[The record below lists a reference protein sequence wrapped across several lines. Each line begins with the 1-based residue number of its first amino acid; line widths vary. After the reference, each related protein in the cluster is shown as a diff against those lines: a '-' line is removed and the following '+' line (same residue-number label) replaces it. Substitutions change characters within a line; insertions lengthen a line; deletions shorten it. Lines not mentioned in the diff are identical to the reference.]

1 MTAAD
6 ARPLIVH
13 VLHRFAVGGL
23 ENGLVNLINRMS
35 HDRWRHA
42 VVALDSVSEEM
53 KARVQ
58 RGDVR
63 YVALAKPPGHLYRQ
77 YPRITRLFRDLVPDI
92 VHTRNLGALE
102 ATIPAFLA
110 GVPVRVHGEH
120 GWDVNDV
127 EGTNRRY
134 QLVRRAYRPFV
145 HRYIALSG
153 QIQRYLCA
161 RIGIPLA
168 RIATICNGV
177 DAMKFQPRAAGSD
190 LASDASQRFPGGWIV
205 GSVGRLQAVKNQL
218 LLVQAFARAVASD
231 SEARR
236 RMRLVIVGDGAARP
250 LIESEIAAAGLA
262 KLVWLAGERAD
273 VAQIMRS
280 FDLFCLPSLS
290 EGISNTILEAMAC
303 GLPVVASNVGGNAEL
318 VDAGRTGQLF
328 ASGSVEQLSELLLAY
343 HRDPAMGQ
351 RQGSAGRVCV
361 EGRFSL
367 DAMVRAY
374 EQLYLTQLEVRGVTS
389 ARFGAA

>member
-1 MTAAD
+1 MTATD

-13 VLHRFAVGGL
+13 VIHRFAVGGL
-23 ENGLVNLINRMS
+23 ENGLVNLVNRMA

-63 YVALAKPPGHLYRQ
+63 YVELAKPPGHLYRH
-77 YPRITRLFRDLVPDI
+77 YPRIARLLRDLAPAI

-134 QLVRRAYRPFV
+134 QLVRSAYRPFV
-145 HRYIALSG
+145 HRYVALSG
-153 QIQRYLCA
+153 QIKRYLQC
-161 RIGIPLA
+161 RIGVPTN
-168 RIATICNGV
+168 RITTICNGV
-177 DAMKFQPRAAGSD
+177 DAAKFQPRAAACD
-190 LASDASQRFPGGWIV
+190 VTAEISQRFPGAWIV
-205 GSVGRLQAVKNQL
+205 GTVGRLQSVKNQV
-218 LLVQAFARAVASD
+218 LLVRAFARAAASD

-236 RMRLVIVGDGAARP
+236 CMRLVIVGDGAERSV
-250 LIESEIAAAGLA
+250 IEGEIAAAGLA
-262 KLVWLAGERAD
+262 ELVWLAGERAD

-280 FDLFCLPSLS
+280 FDVFCLPSLS

-303 GLPVVASNVGGNAEL
+303 GLPVIASNVGGNSEL
-318 VDAGRTGQLF
+318 VDAGRTGHLF
-328 ASGSVEQLSELLLAY
+328 ASGNVEELSELLLAHY
-343 HRDPAMGQ
+343 RDPAMSQ

-374 EQLYLTQLEVRGVTS
+374 EQLYLTQLEVRGVVS
-389 ARFGAA
+389 ARFGPV